1 MSNTM
6 SQRAAREGLGSPEL
20 FEGGVYITKN
30 GVAELFVQTAAEREA
45 EIRAQELERQANALL
60 KFAMLAKQDIHHG
73 HGLSVEET
81 RQKLREARK

>member
-6 SQRAAREGLGSPEL
+6 SQRAARDGLGSPEL
-20 FEGGVYITKN
+20 FTGGVYITKN
-30 GVAELFVQTAAEREA
+30 GVSELFIQTAAEREA
-45 EIRAQELERQANALL
+45 DIQAQALERQANALL
-60 KFAMLAKQDIHHG
+60 KFAMLAKQDIRQG